1 MGIREFI
8 EKRKTISLKQLII
21 IIIVLVAVVSGVS
34 FLYVKLNENNVNKVV
49 DAAADE
55 AMVFVVEAD
64 EDSNSNNTIFKAAR
78 DWNEEN
84 KDTGVSVSANKIND
98 CLIVE
103 AVYEEKNKGIS
114 KSGDCSDLREV
125 KSLNTSDVVETING
139 YTVFHNGD
147 TVVVSADGFL
157 FSNNVVIE
165 LVSPTGESMVSE
177 AIVKEDNN
185 SVSAE
190 FLIPDGSKYLGVWNY
205 SIKGEGDTFNVENS
219 FIVE

>member
-1 MGIREFI
+1 MGIRDFFDE
-8 EKRKTISLKQLII
+8 RKTISLKQLII
-21 IIIVLVAVVSGVS
+21 VIVIFVVVISGAS
-34 FLYVKLNENNVNKVV
+34 FLYIKLNANNMDKVV
-49 DAAADE
+49 KAAADE

-64 EDSNSNNTIFKAAR
+64 EDANSNNTIFKAAR
-78 DWNEEN
+78 DWNKDN
-84 KDTGVSVSANKIND
+84 KDTGISVSANKIND

-103 AVYEEKNKGIS
+103 AVYKEKSKGVS

-139 YTVFHNGD
+139 DTVFHNGD

-157 FSNNVVIE
+157 SSNGVVVE
-165 LVSPTGESMVSE
+165 LVAPDGESMVSE
-177 AIVKEDNN
+177 TIVGDDG

-190 FLIPDGSKYLGVWNY
+190 FLIPGGSKYLGVWKY
-205 SIKGEGDTFNVENS
+205 SIKGEQDTFNVENS